1 MNSSIFEQTQSHANC
16 SISKERRVRVQRWVD
31 VLRGNSSVHLER
43 ADSRWSI
50 SFSRPSSS
58 VGSMRRPACRD
69 EQPVERV
76 DWAVRLH
83 EFREYVDALSQVR
96 NGEQLISCELARTA
110 LKVWWK
116 FYGSWAGELS
126 VPDVG
131 PGTNG
136 DLIFIWKRDGHYL
149 SVEMPPGSPADIF
162 YRNDRTGAIWGVE
175 FDPNDR
181 NVPEPLVEKLSFF
194 LDKD

>member
-1 MNSSIFEQTQSHANC
+1 MTVLKGKSDVYVENRD
-16 SISKERRVRVQRWVD
+16 SKRSVD
-31 VLRGNSSVHLER
+31 FG
-43 ADSRWSI
+43 
-50 SFSRPSSS
+50 RPSIPI
-58 VGSMRRPACRD
+58 GSTRRPA

-83 EFREYVDALSQVR
+83 DFREYVDALSQVR
-96 NGEQLISCELARTA
+96 DGEQLISCELARTA

-131 PGTNG
+131 PGANG

-149 SVEMPPGSPADIF
+149 SAEMSPGSPVDIF
-162 YRNDRTGAIWGVE
+162 YRNDRTGAIWGVG

-181 NVPEPLVEKLSFF
+181 NVPESLVEKLSFF